1 MTLSRHLECCV
12 MHITDSTYSLF
23 PKFEKVCFCRR
34 CTEIFESSVCII
46 FLTHLK
52 NIYILMYTS
61 LLISLYH
68 GQPVW
73 RLVERIKMMSN
84 GANNVNLAIIFQEIS
99 ILVT

>member
-1 MTLSRHLECCV
+1 
-12 MHITDSTYSLF
+12 
-23 PKFEKVCFCRR
+23 
-34 CTEIFESSVCII
+34 
-46 FLTHLK
+46 
-52 NIYILMYTS
+52 MYTS

-84 GANNVNLAIIFQEIS
+84 GAKNVNLAIIFQEIS